1 MGWAVGYDEHWQRWV
16 GYGVPATCDHPG
28 CGAAIDRGLG
38 CVCGGEPFGGEHG
51 CGLCFCEQHLIYT
64 DKSIV
69 CERCEQGRA
78 PFEATPDTVEW
89 AEHVLTDESW
99 EQWRQEE
106 PEQVARMRRALAR

>member
-1 MGWAVGYDEHWQRWV
+1 MDQV
-16 GYGVPATCDHPG
+16 HPTRMELMKVRSQI
-28 CGAAIDRGLG
+28 ALA
-38 CVCGGEPFGGEHG
+38 
-51 CGLCFCEQHLIYT
+51 
-64 DKSIV
+64 
-69 CERCEQGRA
+69 EQGRA